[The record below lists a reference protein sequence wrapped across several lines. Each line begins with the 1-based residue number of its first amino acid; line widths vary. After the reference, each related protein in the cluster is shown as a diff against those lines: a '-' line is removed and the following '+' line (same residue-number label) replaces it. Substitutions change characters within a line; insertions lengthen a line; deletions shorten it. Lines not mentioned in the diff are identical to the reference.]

1 MPEERL
7 RKNNEENRHLQKD
20 IALQHQR
27 PKAVKKTAA
36 DSARVSED
44 RHSSAPAAGR
54 GTKRGRDYDL
64 EKVGDFIPLDQREF
78 ASGPRPRGLWTLH
91 RPEVLKQPIS
101 WKFQDQGSF
110 KATTSWREPPDEVD
124 HELPQAVTRARE
136 EAPELWNLLAKVK
149 PAPKLISSTMN
160 LKSFDSSKNERYET
174 KGIRLEPTETY
185 EVPKEPKRKKT
196 RGTASVARVSKGAKA
211 ESKEGPPQGAD
222 DLSITIPPHTL
233 KRKAREALN
242 SERVKK
248 QRRLTDVS
256 RDPTAP
262 QQKWRNSEVISPT
275 TSSKPWKIRFA
286 TAGARVREDGTV
298 IHIPDWVRE
307 LEKGVL
313 NNPQKPQIPE
323 ESIQAESGAARVSPS
338 TSSAPPSK
346 PKQKPSPVATKQ
358 GPSSVTSLSTPP
370 SSSPTTPLP
379 SPRLQPTQTAPNL
392 SVPEKPARSN
402 STTAVPAEEPP
413 SSSMHPASSKADDAS
428 THDRSV
434 PDSPSNQLTG
444 ASASSP
450 AEEAFP
456 TPRSSPPPM
465 PATSSPDD
473 GSTNT
478 ATNAVPS
485 IENAQTEQS
494 ASVSRNVSNSLSTSL
509 SSRQTVTDDSESISP
524 PAAAIRRSGRDKKP
538 TKRAVDYEDFLASM
552 PKQKRVKKA

>member
-78 ASGPRPRGLWTLH
+78 AAGPLPRGLWTPH

-101 WKFQDQGSF
+101 WKSQNQGSF
-110 KATTSWREPPDEVD
+110 KATKSWREPPDEVD
-124 HELPQAVTRARE
+124 HVLPQSVARARE
-136 EAPELWNLLAKVK
+136 EDPELWNLLAKVK
-149 PAPKLISSTMN
+149 PAPKLVSSSIN

-174 KGIRLEPTETY
+174 KSIKLEPTETY

-211 ESKEGPPQGAD
+211 ESKEGPPQGTD
-222 DLSITIPPHTL
+222 DLSNTIPPHTL
-233 KRKAREALN
+233 KRKAREALTL
-242 SERVKK
+242 ERVKK
-248 QRRLTDVS
+248 QRRLREVS
-256 RDPTAP
+256 SDPTAP
-262 QQKWRNSEVISPT
+262 QQKWRNSELISPT

-298 IHIPDWVRE
+298 IHIPEWVQE
-307 LEKGVL
+307 LEKGL
-313 NNPQKPQIPE
+313 RQNPQEPQILD
-323 ESIQAESGAARVSPS
+323 ESIQAESAAAQ
-338 TSSAPPSK
+338 APPAANSVPSPK
-346 PKQKPSPVATKQ
+346 PKQKPPPVATKQ

-379 SPRLQPTQTAPNL
+379 SPRLQPSQAAPGL
-392 SVPEKPARSN
+392 SVPEKATRSR
-402 STTAVPAEEPP
+402 STTAVPTEEIP
-413 SSSMHPASSKADDAS
+413 SSSMLPASSEADDAS
-428 THDRSV
+428 THGRSV

-473 GSTNT
+473 GSIDTT
-478 ATNAVPS
+478 ANAVPS
-485 IENAQTEQS
+485 IESAQTEKSTS
-494 ASVSRNVSNSLSTSL
+494 ASRNVSNSLSTS
-509 SSRQTVTDDSESISP
+509 SSARQTVTDDSESISP
-524 PAAAIRRSGRDKKP
+524 PTAAIRRSGREKRP
-538 TKRAVDYEDFLASM
+538 TKRAVDYEDFLASK
-552 PKQKRVKKA
+552 PKQKRVKRA